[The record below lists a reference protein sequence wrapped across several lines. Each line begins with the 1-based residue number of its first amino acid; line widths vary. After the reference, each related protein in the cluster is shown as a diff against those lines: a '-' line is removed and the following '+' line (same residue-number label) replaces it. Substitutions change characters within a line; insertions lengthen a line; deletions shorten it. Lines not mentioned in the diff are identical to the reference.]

1 MIGDQIRAARKK
13 HGLTQVELGDRIG
26 VKGATVTRYEKGV
39 IIPNFD
45 ILKKIADVLGIN
57 ITELLSDE
65 QLHSRKLNAANHGLL
80 AVLETVYD
88 SVNLEWNQ
96 EYDCEGIPTEPSGE
110 FTVTLVKGTEAI
122 YLTKQTWET
131 LFAFVRNNLPTFVE
145 MARQEP
151 PEK

>member
-1 MIGDQIRAARKK
+1 M
-13 HGLTQVELGDRIG
+13 
-26 VKGATVTRYEKGV
+26 

-96 EYDCEGIPTEPSGE
+96 EYDCEGIPTEQSGE